1 MGTWRCILIHTIFCK
16 FELPLTPMLK
26 YFLSWIKKTQAI
38 SKVSGRSQAYK
49 LVVAWWNGSC
59 NPKQFTAKQPL
70 CHSWLRVRETGQ
82 VERKPLSWKK
92 RLLGISSSPGQCHGL
107 LFRACRRQEP
117 GAPVSEQNL
126 KESRVPESSSLSQ
139 RGRSRPEVFSAA
151 GNLTGH
157 INKSKRKS
165 IPGLATRY
173 SLGSQHKPPGLKRS
187 YLIRKV

>member
-1 MGTWRCILIHTIFCK
+1 MWLPDGMVHVIPNNSLQRNLYATVGL
-16 FELPLTPMLK
+16 ELE
-26 YFLSWIKKTQAI
+26 
-38 SKVSGRSQAYK
+38 
-49 LVVAWWNGSC
+49 
-59 NPKQFTAKQPL
+59 KQVK
-70 CHSWLRVRETGQ
+70 
-82 VERKPLSWKK
+82 WKENSELEK

-117 GAPVSEQNL
+117 GAPISEQNL

-173 SLGSQHKPPGLKRS
+173 SLGSQHKPPGLRRS
-187 YLIRKV
+187 YPIRKV